1 MIRTRTIDPTV
12 MTPRTIL
19 LVLFVIAFAA
29 AGTLAQQGVDGKPLV
44 PSRDD
49 DRPKTIQETLEKM
62 RIEKDKKDHE
72 QMVSRGEEVLKL
84 TEQLER
90 SYADH
95 GKLSGDDYSKIAS
108 VEKLVKKIRDELGAD
123 GDTDEDKETQSKLKL
138 NSTDGGMKSLK
149 EMTSAMFEELKK
161 TTRFSISL
169 SAIQTTNSVLRI
181 VRFLKGGN

>member
-1 MIRTRTIDPTV
+1 MITARAIVFSALIVAGAVATSRAQGIE
-12 MTPRTIL
+12 PRAL
-19 LVLFVIAFAA
+19 P
-29 AGTLAQQGVDGKPLV
+29 GRP
-44 PSRDD
+44 D
-49 DRPKTIQETLEKM
+49 DRPQTIEETLEKM
-62 RIEKDKKDHE
+62 RIDKDKKDHE

-84 TEQLER
+84 TDQIEK
-90 SYADH
+90 SYAEN
-95 GKLSGDDYSKIAS
+95 GKLSGDDYTRIAS

-123 GDTDEDKETQSKLKL
+123 GDPDDEEEVKVKLSSTQ
-138 NSTDGGMKSLK
+138 GGMKSLK